1 MAIKGKSKF
10 DFEVFNDEEFD
21 HWMAFN
27 QQNYTK
33 EQAIKEWRSESMLD
47 EGAPYMVEEAFV
59 RYRFGVDEDNELRN
73 GWWLEERDYG
83 QRSVPVWSI
92 KTPFLEEK

>member
-1 MAIKGKSKF
+1 MAMKGKSKF
-10 DFEVFNDEEFD
+10 DFEVFNDEGFA
-21 HWMAFN
+21 HLMAFN

-59 RYRFGVDEDNELRN
+59 RYHFGIDEDNELRN
-73 GWWLEERDYG
+73 CWWLERRDYG
-83 QRSVPVWSI
+83 QWSVPVWSI
-92 KTPFLEEK
+92 KTPIEYD